1 MTFALVMCGPPC
13 SLFIFLSSSQHLRH
27 LYGAMGSPWD
37 VPTQL
42 ANIIAGNMACF
53 LHIIKIARKPWIVV
67 EQPKGSWLLKLPRVL
82 DLIST
87 CKFMRVSTYMCFWDL
102 RRFVSICFEIQ
113 ILLYFGFF
121 CMITMITM
129 SVAVWAWLFL
139 DVWGLGF
146 PESLRATN
154 LRKPL
159 RWWVT
164 FQVWRVWNALLPR
177 RSGNTTRRF
186 GPRRTSLQ
194 CTLWLSVEF
203 MARAIWPHPLC
214 IPRAFV
220 PPWQSYGLEILE
232 NTKDTKVCQAHTE
245 WAFWASFSKMIN
257 MWHNCL

>member
-1 MTFALVMCGPPC
+1 MIRLLFVFTRRIFSYFLLDFRPGPTDLSCLDVFSASGKVMDAFVKQHCRAAKYDILSGGANEDLSSREGFHTLLLKGLRLMTFALVMCGPPC

-129 SVAVWAWLFL
+129 SVAV
-139 DVWGLGF
+139 
-146 PESLRATN
+146 
-154 LRKPL
+154 
-159 RWWVT
+159 
-164 FQVWRVWNALLPR
+164 
-177 RSGNTTRRF
+177 
-186 GPRRTSLQ
+186 
-194 CTLWLSVEF
+194 
-203 MARAIWPHPLC
+203 
-214 IPRAFV
+214 
-220 PPWQSYGLEILE
+220 
-232 NTKDTKVCQAHTE
+232 
-245 WAFWASFSKMIN
+245 
-257 MWHNCL
+257 